1 MYTKQRAHCWSPTA
15 QALEGWRPP
24 RSAGQ
29 ARGARPQGGTRA
41 ASATAR
47 ACAHPLI
54 RSRFTRYARWTFFS
68 FQNSEL
74 CDKQNL
80 WHEQERMTH
89 FSLSKKP
96 LQITLSFWLREILL
110 FYNNYRV
117 SSTVDNFQL
126 QPRVLDIR
134 HDGVVKRI
142 CIPRSRVASAVL
154 RHQTTEAPRQ
164 EVRMQVEIPKPGEH
178 PQAWDCCTLLST
190 ISCH

>member
-1 MYTKQRAHCWSPTA
+1 
-15 QALEGWRPP
+15 
-24 RSAGQ
+24 
-29 ARGARPQGGTRA
+29 
-41 ASATAR
+41 
-47 ACAHPLI
+47 
-54 RSRFTRYARWTFFS
+54 
-68 FQNSEL
+68 
-74 CDKQNL
+74 
-80 WHEQERMTH
+80 MTH

-190 ISCH
+190 ISCHQVSFFTQSAHLCLLEGIFYLFTFTAIIDTFGRTFLILSLRFYIICSWFHNDLEDKHPI